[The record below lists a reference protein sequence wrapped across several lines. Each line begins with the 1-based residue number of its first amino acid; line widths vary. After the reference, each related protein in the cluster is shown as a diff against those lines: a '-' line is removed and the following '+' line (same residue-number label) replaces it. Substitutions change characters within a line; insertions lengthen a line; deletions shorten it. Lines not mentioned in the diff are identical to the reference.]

1 MTQKLL
7 PAFLYFEKQ
16 IQYSGLIMKTIIL
29 AFVLNFSGLFG
40 GEYWQQLV
48 TYKMDVKLDTVAH
61 TIGGHSTIIYL
72 NNSPDTLQHFYLNL
86 YANAFQEGTVKHREY
101 LAGLGRASRGAR
113 FKKGMDPYF
122 SKYDISNFKIEE
134 KDFTLTDTFRID
146 DTILSADLSKGLAPG
161 ASMTINL
168 DWTQN
173 VGEFSERAGRVGEQY
188 NFAQWYPRVVV
199 YDENGWFN
207 EPFHAEGEFY
217 GEFGTYNVTMDV
229 PRGYVIGST
238 GTVTKGDP
246 GWEEVRVDTSQK
258 FSKWLKEFK
267 SNRPKY
273 DSDERRVVS
282 FYAEDV
288 HDFAWVT
295 TPNFLYESGQWNGV
309 DVHALF
315 NQKNG
320 KKWTKKAVAR
330 TERAIEWLSTKFGMY
345 PYPQVTNTDR
355 LAGGGMEYPMLVMD
369 GSESEGLILHEVGH
383 IWFYGIIGNNEVRE
397 AWMDEGFTSFQTRWY
412 MMDRYG
418 KHGFDMDGGR
428 LKDWQKKYWKFG
440 NSLGNTQWGMINF
453 MSSGQDEPISRST
466 YMFKGTRAAGANA
479 YTKPSLML
487 DELKYILG
495 EEVFIKGMQEYYR
508 RWNLK
513 HTNEKR
519 FIDAMED
526 VSGEDLDW
534 FFRPWL
540 HDTRLLDY
548 GINNWKKNQK
558 ADDTWD
564 ITLNIERHGNRDMPQ
579 LIETTLADGSKHR
592 IWWKNH
598 KFRVKDTFTYNVP
611 SKPDYVTLDPEA
623 QTMDIDYRNNF
634 EGINSP
640 LYVFTDGH
648 TMPNETMFYRP
659 GMRYSPRNRYV
670 VQYHPTLHYL
680 DKDGYMPGFSF
691 KRSYSMLEYVESD
704 LNVGLETKETFYKLA
719 GWTKRPHKSIDQI
732 NYHIFDFRGVRGSG
746 LTFTKE
752 IDRNNSVNGLK
763 RMNFGFYENQV
774 KDTSRTH
781 LYDKGRMI
789 VASTKIHSSFFK
801 IKNEISF
808 DFTPFKA
815 SDWSFSRIVLTNSFD
830 ERFGLFGARFRQI
843 YGQIWSNQNEVPLQE
858 RFNVEGAGSGDL
870 YHKSYLRDNTSFYG
884 NKEFFGRYHMP
895 GDANLRAFGNQGL
908 SGVEQVFAITFE
920 GFLTK
925 SIAGIN
931 FELAGF
937 IDQGT
942 LTGSKFVVGDKGFN
956 NSTLMDYGIGLR
968 ISTSIFGQP
977 LYLRID
983 KPFNA
988 TIDGN
993 SIEKMNDWVLS
1004 FQKSI

>member
-1 MTQKLL
+1 MHKKLL
-7 PAFLYFEKQ
+7 ISILL
-16 IQYSGLIMKTIIL
+16 LITNL
-29 AFVLNFSGLFG
+29 SAE
-40 GEYWQQLV
+40 EYWQQFV
-48 TYKMDVKLDTVAH
+48 QYKMNVRLDTSAH
-61 TIGGHSTIIYL
+61 TIGGQSKITYT
-72 NNSPDTLQHFYLNL
+72 NNSPDTLYHFYLNL

-101 LAGLGRASRGAR
+101 LAGLGRTSRGAR
-113 FKKGMDPYF
+113 FKKGMDRYF
-122 SKYDISNFKIEE
+122 SKYDIS
-134 KDFTLTDTFRID
+134 DFFIIRNGNTLSDTFKID
-146 DTILSADLSKGLAPG
+146 DTILSANLSKGLAPG
-161 ASMTINL
+161 SSMTINF
-168 DWTQN
+168 DWTQH
-173 VGEFSERAGRVGEQY
+173 VGEFSERAGRVGVQY

-217 GEFGTYNVTMDV
+217 GEFGTYDVTMDV
-229 PRGYVIGST
+229 PRGYIIGST

-258 FSKWLKEFK
+258 FSKWLQEFK

-273 DSDERRVVS
+273 DSGERRVVS

-295 TPNFLYESGQWNGV
+295 TPNFLYESGQWNGI

-397 AWMDEGFTSFQTRWY
+397 AWLDEGFTSFQTRWY

-418 KHGFDMDGGR
+418 DHGFDLSGSR
-428 LKDWQKKYWKFG
+428 YRDWQKKYWKFG

-453 MSSGQDEPISRST
+453 MASGQDEPISRST

-526 VSGEDLDW
+526 VSGKDLDW

-540 HDTRLLDY
+540 HDTRTLDY

-579 LIETTLADGSKHR
+579 LIETTLKDGSKHR
-592 IWWKNH
+592 IWWENH
-598 KFRVKDTFTYNVP
+598 KFRVNDTFTYNVP
-611 SKPDYVTLDPEA
+611 SKPDYVTLDPDA
-623 QTMDIDYRNNF
+623 QTMDIDYRNNYK
-634 EGINSP
+634 GIDSHWQIVFDPLFLNFFSSTDIFLDLTLDNSA
-640 LYVFTDGH
+640 
-648 TMPNETMFYRP
+648 MPNETMFYRP
-659 GMRYSPRNRYV
+659 GMRYFPRNRYV

-680 DKDGYMPGFSF
+680 DKDGFMPGFRF

-704 LNVGLETKETFYKLA
+704 LNVGLETKETFYKIA

-732 NYHIFDFRGVRGSG
+732 DYHIFDFRGVRGSG
-746 LTFTKE
+746 LILTKE

-781 LYDKGRMI
+781 LYDNGRII
-789 VASTKIHSSFFK
+789 VASTKIQSIFSK

-808 DFTPFKA
+808 DFTPLKS

-830 ERFGLFGARFRQI
+830 ERVGLFGARFRQI
-843 YGQIWSNQNEVPLQE
+843 YGQIWSNKNGVPLQE

-870 YHKSYLRDNTSFYG
+870 YQKSYLRDNTSFYG
-884 NKEFFGRYHMP
+884 DKEFFGQYHLP

-920 GFLTK
+920 GFLSK

-942 LTGSKFVVGDKGFN
+942 LTGSKFLVGDKGFN
-956 NSTLMDYGIGLR
+956 NSTVMDYGIGLR
-968 ISTSIFGQP
+968 VSTSIYGQP
-977 LYLRID
+977 IYLRFDKPIDAKIDGISID
-983 KPFNA
+983 KIN
-988 TIDGN
+988 
-993 SIEKMNDWVLS
+993 EWVFS

>member
-1 MTQKLL
+1 MNKKL
-7 PAFLYFEKQ
+7 
-16 IQYSGLIMKTIIL
+16 IIL
-29 AFVLNFSGLFG
+29 SFLLTANLIAE
-40 GEYWQQLV
+40 EYWQQFV
-48 TYKMDVKLDTVAH
+48 QYSMSVKLDTSEH
-61 TIGGHSTIIYL
+61 TIGGHSTITYK
-72 NNSPDTLQHFYLNL
+72 NNSPDTLHHFYLNL

-122 SKYDISNFKIEE
+122 SNYDIS
-134 KDFTLTDTFRID
+134 DFIIVTNGNTITDTFNID
-146 DTILSADLSKGLAPG
+146 DTILSAKLSKGLAPG
-161 ASMTINL
+161 SSMTIDL
-168 DWTQN
+168 DWTQH
-173 VGEFSERAGRVGEQY
+173 VGKFSERAGRVGDQY

-217 GEFGTYNVTMDV
+217 GEFGTYDVTMDV
-229 PRGYVIGST
+229 PKGYIIGST
-238 GTVTKGDP
+238 GTVTSGDP
-246 GWEEVRVDTSQK
+246 GWEEVQVDTSQK

-267 SNRPKY
+267 TNRIKY
-273 DSDERRVVS
+273 DVDERRVVS
-282 FYAEDV
+282 FYAENV

-295 TPNFLYESGQWNGV
+295 TPNFLYEGGEWNGIA
-309 DVHALF
+309 VHALF

-383 IWFYGIIGNNEVRE
+383 IWFYGILGNNEVRE

-418 KHGFDMDGGR
+418 EHGFDLSASR
-428 LKDWQKKYWKFG
+428 YKDWQKKYWKFG

-453 MSSGQDEPISRST
+453 MDSGQDEPISRST
-466 YMFKGTRAAGANA
+466 YMFKGSRAAGANA

-495 EEVFIKGMQEYYR
+495 EETFTKAMQEYYR

-526 VSGEDLDW
+526 VSGKDLDW

-548 GINNWKKNQK
+548 GINNWKRNQK

-579 LIETTLADGSKHR
+579 LIETTLEDGSKHQ

-611 SKPDYVTLDPEA
+611 KKPIYATLDPDA
-623 QTMDIDYRNNF
+623 QTMDIDFRNNF
-634 EGINSP
+634 TGRMTS
-640 LYVFTDGH
+640 
-648 TMPNETMFYRP
+648 ETMFYKP
-659 GMRYSPRNRYV
+659 GMRYLPRNKYV

-680 DKDGYMPGFSF
+680 DKDGYLPGFRYKS
-691 KRSYSMLEYVESD
+691 SYGMLDYFESD
-704 LNVGLETKETFYKLA
+704 LNVGLETKETFYKIV
-719 GWTKRPHKSIDQI
+719 GWTKKPHKSIDQI

-746 LTFTKE
+746 LTLTKE

-781 LYDKGRMI
+781 LYDNGRMI
-789 VASTKIHSSFFK
+789 VASTKIHSIFSN
-801 IKNEISF
+801 IKNEIIF

-830 ERFGLFGARFRQI
+830 ERLGLFGARFRQI
-843 YGQIWSNQNEVPLQE
+843 YGQIWSNQNEAPLQE

-870 YHKSYLRDNTSFYG
+870 YQKSYLRDNTSFYG
-884 NKEFFGRYHMP
+884 NKEFFGRYHLP

-920 GFLTK
+920 GFLSK
-925 SIAGIN
+925 SISGIN

-956 NSTLMDYGIGLR
+956 NSTLVDYGIGLR
-968 ISTSIFGQP
+968 ISTSIYGQP
-977 LYLRID
+977 IYLRFD
-983 KPFNA
+983 KPLDA
-988 TIDGN
+988 KIDGK
-993 SIEKMNDWVLS
+993 SIEKMNEWVFS

>member
-1 MTQKLL
+1 MTQKSL
-7 PAFLYFEKQ
+7 PAFLYFEKE

-397 AWMDEGFTSFQTRWY
+397 AWLDEGFTSFQTRWY

-440 NSLGNTQWGMINF
+440 SSLGNTQWGMINF

-789 VASTKIHSSFFK
+789 VASTKIHSSFSK

-808 DFTPFKA
+808 DFTPFQA

-968 ISTSIFGQP
+968 ISTSMFGQP

-988 TIDGN
+988 TIDGK